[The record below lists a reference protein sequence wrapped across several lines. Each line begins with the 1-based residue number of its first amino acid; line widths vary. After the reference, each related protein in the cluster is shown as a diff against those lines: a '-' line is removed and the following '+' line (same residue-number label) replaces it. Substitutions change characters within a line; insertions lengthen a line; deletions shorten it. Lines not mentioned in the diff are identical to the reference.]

1 VSQTPFLRIHAVE
14 LATDTLTPAV
24 AFHRLGLEA
33 RDSFLCEG
41 VTEGQTSAESGQVPS
56 RYSILGFN
64 PYQRLSLS
72 GGKLKAEQFE
82 GGHARVVSETA
93 SKDPF
98 AELERHLAR
107 FKVGAGAY
115 GPTLFDAGFAPQAC
129 AVGFVGYDSVA
140 YMERIP
146 LPDAAREPHGF
157 PDACL
162 VVFRDLLVF
171 DHVRSRLRL
180 VHLVFDESEDAGAR
194 AELERISA
202 RISEPGSAPD
212 PVLLEADA
220 PPADVSYAL
229 GKERFFEAMKRMK
242 EHIRAGDVFQGV
254 VSERMRV
261 PLKSHPFKVY
271 RALRMLNPSPYH
283 YYFATGGLAIV
294 GASPEMLLKVSQ
306 NGTIETCPIAGT
318 RPRGKDFAADRK
330 MEKQLL
336 ASIKEKAEHLML
348 VDLARND
355 LGRVSEPGTVRVSEF
370 MRVRRFSHVM
380 HLVSTVQ
387 GKLAAGHS
395 VWEALI
401 ATFPAGTLT
410 GAPKI
415 RAMQIISE
423 LEPVRR
429 GPYGGAF
436 VLYDFSGRLDSAI
449 TIRTMFVSREGAF
462 VQAGA
467 GIVADSRPEM
477 EYQEILNKARPVLR
491 AIELAGAEGR
501 PT

>member
-1 VSQTPFLRIHAVE
+1 
-14 LATDTLTPAV
+14 
-24 AFHRLGLEA
+24 
-33 RDSFLCEG
+33 

-64 PYQRLSLS
+64 PYKRFTIVE
-72 GGKLKAEQFE
+72 GKLRQEE
-82 GGHARVVSETA
+82 LENERVRGSSEED
-93 SKDPF
+93 SSDPF
-98 AELERHLAR
+98 GALEEHLTR
-107 FKVGAGAY
+107 FKVAASAY
-115 GPTLFDAGFAPQAC
+115 APTLFDAGFAPQAC
-129 AVGFVGYDSVA
+129 AVGYVGYDSVA
-140 YMERIP
+140 YMEKIA
-146 LPDAAREPHGF
+146 LPDGGKEPHGF
-157 PDACL
+157 YDACL

-171 DHVRSRLRL
+171 DHVRSRVRL
-180 VHLVFDESEDAGAR
+180 VRLSFSEGEEAR
-194 AELERISA
+194 APAEQA
-202 RISEPGSAPD
+202 RIVAKVSEAGSLPEAVALDAD
-212 PVLLEADA
+212 PAA
-220 PPADVSYAL
+220 SNVSYSL
-229 GKERFFEAMKRMK
+229 GKERFFEAMKKMK

-261 PLKSHPFKVY
+261 PLKAHPFKVY

-283 YYFATGGLAIV
+283 YYFSTGGLAIV

-318 RPRGKDFAADRK
+318 RPRGKDFPTDRK
-330 MEKQLL
+330 MERQLL
-336 ASIKEKAEHLML
+336 ASVKEKAEHLML

-387 GKLAAGHS
+387 GKLARGHS

-401 ATFPAGTLT
+401 ACFPAGTLT

-415 RAMQIISE
+415 RAMQIISK

-491 AIELAGAEGR
+491 AIELAGAPIAAPIKEA
-501 PT
+501 P